1 MALERIRARTSPISS
16 TERTSMLGNGV
27 DAFSFSEAAD
37 GDRNEARKPG
47 RSGPG
52 KGVLPSSDDCGT
64 VPLRD
69 GDNQAGSLNV
79 PPSTTP
85 AGHVGAAC
93 EALSAKDGVEA
104 GSSPGKPGNLGP
116 SGPRACQFR
125 EAYGWNAARMRPP
138 VPSPA
143 DIDMMDE
150 ALGWLALIPNDRF
163 VLRRIVG
170 ARALVAPLTG
180 RHLYTWRRLGRAI
193 GADHRAVQRWH
204 ADGIRCIA
212 RGLGGVT
219 SAVSA
224 SPARA
229 AAA

>member
-1 MALERIRARTSPISS
+1 MTVMRYRVLHRAMMYEHEI
-16 TERTSMLGNGV
+16 
-27 DAFSFSEAAD
+27 
-37 GDRNEARKPG
+37 EARLEHAG
-47 RSGPG
+47 ATLLA
-52 KGVLPSSDDCGT
+52 LPATGT
-64 VPLRD
+64 R
-69 GDNQAGSLNV
+69 
-79 PPSTTP
+79 P
-85 AGHVGAAC
+85 AGFRCAWPAIVH
-93 EALSAKDGVEA
+93 D
-104 GSSPGKPGNLGP
+104 
-116 SGPRACQFR
+116 FR

-163 VLRRIVG
+163 VLRRIVA

-180 RHLYTWRRLGRAI
+180 RHLSGRHLYSWRRLGRVL

-229 AAA
+229 A